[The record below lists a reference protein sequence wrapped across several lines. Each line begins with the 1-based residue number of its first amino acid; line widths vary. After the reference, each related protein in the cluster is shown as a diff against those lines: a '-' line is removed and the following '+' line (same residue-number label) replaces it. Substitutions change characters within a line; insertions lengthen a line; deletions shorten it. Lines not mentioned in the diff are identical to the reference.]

1 MINAKLRLKVFP
13 VVLLTVVQVV
23 GMGEVAR
30 SQSARDSTAPVPQSK
45 AQIEDDR
52 SNTFAQLVNQLRS
65 RNPSIR
71 QSTAKTLIETAPN
84 FRNLGWQ
91 SIVNLTDLFR
101 HRNPEVRQLALEV
114 YGAIEGEEAK
124 AKQIAFAQRVLQ
136 DEQVLQAE
144 AHTLAKDGASAI
156 PAITPLLRQGS
167 VRDRRRALIALGLL
181 GLSAKSTT
189 LDVVQLLKHPLDQV
203 RDEAVVTLGKIGG
216 SPAFALTFL
225 TPLLRENNREVRFWA
240 SQAIGKIE
248 PPNIEVIKKLLIDP
262 DEKLRMGGA
271 YSIYAMLESEQI
283 DAATPLFPLL
293 VPLLKVSTNQSPA
306 HDAMYAAIRVFAE
319 AREEAQSAIPELIAA
334 IKSKTLSE
342 ESLRFGQEGESM
354 ALRLIGSPAIPAL
367 IPLLDD
373 PNPIV
378 QAYAAQAIVGG
389 TSAISAV
396 PPLIRAVQRYRD
408 PSRSFKPTQDAAKH
422 RAMMIALMAISRVKY
437 EREAALSR
445 IGEDAIPSL
454 LPLLEDANGEVRL
467 SAVNILG
474 AMGKSAK
481 SAIPKLIPL
490 LKDEDSEVRS
500 SAAEALKK
508 LGYQP

>member
-1 MINAKLRLKVFP
+1 MKTRS
-13 VVLLTVVQVV
+13 LLSLLSVGLVSLVQVA
-23 GMGEVAR
+23 GLPEMAR
-30 SQSARDSTAPVPQSK
+30 SQTARDSAATVPQS
-45 AQIEDDR
+45 QLQTEDDR
-52 SNTFAQLVNQLRS
+52 FNTFAQLVNQLRS

-71 QSTAKTLIETAPN
+71 QSAAKTLIETAPN

-91 SIVNLTDLFR
+91 YMGKLTELFR
-101 HRNPEVRQLALEV
+101 NRNPEVRQLALDV

-124 AKQIAFAQRVLQ
+124 ASQIAFAQRVLQ
-136 DEQVLQAE
+136 DEQALQAE
-144 AHTLAKDGASAI
+144 AQTLAKDGASAI
-156 PAITPLLRQGS
+156 PSITPLLKQGS

-181 GLSAKSTT
+181 GQSAKSTT
-189 LDVVQLLKHPLDQV
+189 PDVIQLLKHPLDQV

-216 SPAFALTFL
+216 SPASTLTFL
-225 TPLLRENNREVRFWA
+225 TPLLRENNRDVRFWA

-283 DAATPLFPLL
+283 DAAQPLFPLL
-293 VPLLKVSTNQSPA
+293 VPLLKQ
-306 HDAMYAAIRVFAE
+306 HDTDSGTAALQVFSKAQGD
-319 AREEAQSAIPELIAA
+319 AQSAIPELIAA

-354 ALRLIGSPAIPAL
+354 ALLMIGSPAIPAL

-378 QAYAAQAIVGG
+378 QAHAAKAIVGG

-396 PPLIRAVQRYRD
+396 PSLVRGVQRHRD

-422 RAMMIALMAISRVKY
+422 RAMMTQLMAVSLVQY
-437 EREAALSR
+437 EREEALSR
-445 IGEDAIPSL
+445 IGEGAIPSL
-454 LPLLEDANGEVRL
+454 LPLLEDPNGEVRQ
-467 SAVNILG
+467 SAVRILG
-474 AMGKSAK
+474 KMGKSAK
-481 SAIPKLIPL
+481 SAIPRLIPL
-490 LKDEDSEVRS
+490 LKDEDREIGST
-500 SAAEALKK
+500 AAATLKK